1 VTKNTAFSPWLADL
15 LAGLA
20 MSSGIGYLAAAY
32 TVSRWLTKPSPGRP
46 RQNPG
51 HYGLCWEPVSCKTD
65 DRFRLRGWVVSP
77 VAPRGTVA
85 LFHGVRSSREQTL
98 SRTAFLVKAG
108 YRCVAFDHRAH
119 GESAGRRTSFGY
131 HEARDVKAVLD
142 FIQQRWPYQPLA
154 VLGISMG
161 AAAVCFAAER
171 VRRAQAI
178 ILESLYHDLG
188 SAFTNRLD
196 SAHYPPWVRRLSRGV
211 VWVTERRFGVRMS
224 QVNPAEYIGKLSPAP
239 VLVLTGTEDAHAPPD
254 EALRLYERCA
264 GPRELWLVPHAGH
277 RDVFEKGGE
286 VYQQRVLDFLL
297 RSLAVRLAG

>member
-1 VTKNTAFSPWLADL
+1 MKTTAFSPWLADL

-46 RQNPG
+46 RQTPG
-51 HYGLCWEPVSCKTD
+51 DYGLCWEAASCRTD

-77 VAPRGTVA
+77 ACPRGTVA

-98 SRTAFLVKAG
+98 SRTAFLVRAG

-119 GESAGRRTSFGY
+119 GESAGRRTSFGF
-131 HEARDVKAVLD
+131 HEARDVKAVLN
-142 FIQQRWPYQPLA
+142 FAQQRWPHQPLA

-171 VRRAQAI
+171 VRQAQAV

-211 VWVTERRFGVRMS
+211 IWVTERRFGVRMA
-224 QVNPAEYIGKLSPAP
+224 QVNPAEHIGKLSPAP
-239 VLVLTGTEDAHAPPD
+239 VLVLTGTDDAHAPPD
-254 EALRLYERCA
+254 EALRLYERCS

-277 RDVFEKGGE
+277 RDVFEKGGA
-286 VYQQRVLDFLL
+286 VYQHRVLDFLD
-297 RSLAVRLAG
+297 RSLGVRLAA